1 LVDEEYLAS
10 LRSGDE
16 WTAIGRARELR
27 RRGAAAD
34 DLLDHLVAAG
44 ERRAGELW
52 LSGTWSLAE
61 EHVATSVS
69 EQVQAALVADLMRSS
84 AGEQRVRPQVVVA
97 CAEGE
102 LHTLP
107 ARMVADRLRLAGCRT
122 VFLGSVSSGQLRSVV
137 HEWCPDAIVLSCTMA
152 FNFAGL
158 VRSLSAVSDA
168 DAPAL
173 IGGAAVS
180 DAALA
185 ERLGADGWAEDA
197 TDLVRAVMG
206 ARTLAPRSG
215 RRLWPEEPFL
225 LQERLPALT
234 GIALTAI
241 LERSQ
246 RLEPYDGWSLALT
259 GELLE
264 HLLTTAG
271 AAVLVDDPSVLV
283 AFAQWSA
290 TYLRHRGEHP
300 LVLAASMVEVAA
312 RCEAELAGI
321 GRFLRLAAE
330 QVE

>member
-1 LVDEEYLAS
+1 
-10 LRSGDE
+10 
-16 WTAIGRARELR
+16 
-27 RRGAAAD
+27 
-34 DLLDHLVAAG
+34 
-44 ERRAGELW
+44 
-52 LSGTWSLAE
+52 
-61 EHVATSVS
+61 
-69 EQVQAALVADLMRSS
+69 
-84 AGEQRVRPQVVVA
+84 VRPQVVVA

-102 LHTLP
+102 LHILP

-122 VFLGSVSSGQLRSVV
+122 VFLGAVSSGQLRSVV

-168 DAPAL
+168 DAPVF

-206 ARTLAPRSG
+206 ARTPARRSG
-215 RRLWPEEPFL
+215 RRLWPEEPFI

-259 GELLE
+259 GELVE
-264 HLLTTAG
+264 HLLTT

-290 TYLRHRGEHP
+290 AYLRHRGEHP

-312 RCEAELAGI
+312 RCDAELAGI
-321 GRFLRLAAE
+321 GRFLHLAAE
-330 QVE
+330 QVAASDAPTGGLSTRVDQVSARPGSMTPSRIAIATASSLECAPNFVRMLRTCVRIVLGLMKRRLETSAVDLPVAIC